1 MKKSLFFIGLILL
14 VSCATDKSSN
24 KDIVAIKKVL
34 HTSAEQWSS
43 GSLEGFMD
51 AYWKSD
57 SLQFIG
63 SRGITYGWQNTLD
76 NYKKGYPTKDHTGKL
91 SFNILKV
98 NYLAK
103 NLYAVV
109 GTYHLERV
117 VGEADG
123 IYTLIVKKINN
134 KWVIISDHSE

>member
-14 VSCATDKSSN
+14 VSCTTGKSSD

-43 GSLEGFMD
+43 GNLEGFMD

-63 SRGITYGWQNTLD
+63 SSGVTYGWQNTLD
-76 NYKKGYPTKDHTGKL
+76 NYKKGYPTKEHTGKL
-91 SFNILKV
+91 SFNIFKV

-109 GTYHLERV
+109 GTYHLDRT

-134 KWVIISDHSE
+134 QWVIISDHSE